1 MLLANLAKSDNLK
14 RIITLER
21 AIPKTISESSNAM
34 DQLMDCFVKGAE
46 GKINKAA
53 DFDYLAY
60 FFADISKVS
69 KFMCISCCLCVIYY
83 PFFCLIL

>member
-1 MLLANLAKSDNLK
+1 MLLANLAKSDSLK
-14 RIITLER
+14 RIIPLKR
-21 AIPKTISESSNAM
+21 AIPKQISDSDNAV

-46 GKINKAA
+46 GKVNKAA

-69 KFMCISCCLCVIYY
+69 KFFRVT
-83 PFFCLIL
+83 